1 MSGEA
6 IIDYPLDDLA
16 GLDGYQDELDTYFYV
31 LLNRQVTLGQVNA
44 TPGLLTWNTRI
55 NNQDDLDYDYFD
67 ADFAI
72 LNQPWVSDVPTGTV
86 YTLSVGGVLTFSG
99 AASYARE
106 KSESVGGT
114 VLFSGTAPITFTAV
128 GGGTTYNLTV
138 GGTVVFSGVSAL
150 SKVRVSSASGTLL
163 FSGTL
168 AQLHTR
174 SQTVSGSMLF
184 SGNSPQVRTKI
195 DSAGGVVVFNSSAP
209 MSFIPGSA
217 PAGATI
223 SRLNVKVSRSMG
235 L

>member
-1 MSGEA
+1 MSNTSKA
-6 IIDYPLDDLA
+6 DQIILGALGRGRGSSVFVKQSPNAA
-16 GLDGYQDELDTYFYV
+16 GPVVFSDF
-31 LLNRQVTLGQVNA
+31 
-44 TPGLLTWNTRI
+44 
-55 NNQDDLDYDYFD
+55 YFD
-67 ADFAI
+67 AAAGG
-72 LNQPWVSDVPTGTV
+72 GTV
-86 YTLSVGGVLTFSG
+86 HTLTVGGTVVFSG
-99 AASYARE
+99 SGSIAKIRSQSASGTIVFSGTAVAQRVRV
-106 KSESVGGT
+106 ESVGGT

-174 SQTVSGSMLF
+174 SQTISGSMLF